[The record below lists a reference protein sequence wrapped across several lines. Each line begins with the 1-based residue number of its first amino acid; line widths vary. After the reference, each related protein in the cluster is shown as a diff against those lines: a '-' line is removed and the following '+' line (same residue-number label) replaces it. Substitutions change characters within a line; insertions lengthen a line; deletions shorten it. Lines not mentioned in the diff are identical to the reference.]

1 MPICCITAPQNLKF
15 LYASQ
20 HLWCYTSTPHPET
33 HSLSRNIL
41 LTNGMNI
48 EAFNSRSSVLSSLLA
63 ACESFP
69 MAIVFGEMEKFTP
82 YSLSPVFRQ
91 YQQFCNCSKIIPQLY
106 CILAHSRGWKPFMKK
121 GCRKKQWQPKDFWA
135 TFRMYQLSLDGQK
148 DRVYKKYWD
157 LYDTYSIEKI

>member
-1 MPICCITAPQNLKF
+1 
-15 LYASQ
+15 
-20 HLWCYTSTPHPET
+20 
-33 HSLSRNIL
+33 
-41 LTNGMNI
+41 MNI

-91 YQQFCNCSKIIPQLY
+91 YQQFCNCSKIIRQPC

-121 GCRKKQWQPKDFWA
+121 GCRKKQWQPKDFWV

-157 LYDTYSIEKI
+157 LYDTNFIEKTLWIHLKGGRQFLW